1 MNRVEP
7 IQRNWDNTILFQPC
21 PNIALRVRVFFILS
35 MKILQEL
42 ESLIPPLSNEEFKQ
56 LERNILEEGIREP
69 LITWNGILIDGHNR
83 YRIAQEHDMN
93 YETLEKEFDNINR
106 VKEWMIHNQFGR
118 RNLSNYQRSVLA
130 LQLEDVFREKAK
142 ENQAIQ
148 FKGISLK
155 QISAEV
161 KPIETRQEIAKVAN
175 VSHDTIAKVK
185 KIQSNATPEVKEK
198 LNTGTMSINEA
209 YKEIKKEENEQLK
222 TQKAIEI
229 IEKVYENNTNIYNG
243 DCIEYIKTIKD
254 KSIDCLITDPPYGV
268 DIQFGAYDNQLSRKI
283 ENDGNIEDALILL
296 NEMLINVKSKLKEDA
311 HIYIFCNWKIYPQFN
326 QIISKH
332 FQIKNLII
340 WDKLFMGM
348 GDLKGNYSSSY
359 EMIVF
364 AGGNREFLT
373 RPKNIIQCRFSDERF
388 HNTQKPVEL
397 IKQLIDNS
405 TNVNETIFDPFLGSG
420 STVVAAKEM
429 KRNFIGCEIDEQNY
443 KITLKRLEDGK

>member
-1 MNRVEP
+1 MSSYSGH
-7 IQRNWDNTILFQPC
+7 
-21 PNIALRVRVFFILS
+21 FFIP
-35 MKILQEL
+35 MQILQEL

-93 YETLEKEFDNINR
+93 YETLEKEFENINR

-142 ENQAIQ
+142 ENQG
-148 FKGISLK
+148 KRTDIS
-155 QISAEV
+155 QISVES
-161 KPIETRQEIAKVAN
+161 KPIDTQKEVAKIAN

-185 KIQSNATPEVKEK
+185 KIEATATPEVKAR

-283 ENDGNIEDALILL
+283 ENDGNIEDALVLL
-296 NEMLINVKSKLKEDA
+296 DEMLINVKSKLKEDA

>member
-1 MNRVEP
+1 
-7 IQRNWDNTILFQPC
+7 
-21 PNIALRVRVFFILS
+21 

-185 KIQSNATPEVKEK
+185 KIEANATPEVKAR

-209 YKEIKKEENEQLK
+209 YKEIKKEQNEQLK

-364 AGGNREFLT
+364 AGGNREFLN

>member
-1 MNRVEP
+1 ME
-7 IQRNWDNTILFQPC
+7 
-21 PNIALRVRVFFILS
+21 
-35 MKILQEL
+35 ILQEL

-56 LERNILEEGIREP
+56 LERNILQEGIREP

-93 YETLEKEFDNINR
+93 YETLEKEFENLND
-106 VKEWMIHNQFGR
+106 VKIWMVNNQLGR
-118 RNLSNYQRSVLA
+118 RNLQDFVKGELHDELDKLNKIKGVEIYKEKSV
-130 LQLEDVFREKAK
+130 
-142 ENQAIQ
+142 
-148 FKGISLK
+148 FKGN
-155 QISAEV
+155 QYSAPLSIIDNEPKHNTQKIVAEKLGWSTGKKAMFDIV
-161 KPIETRQEIAKVAN
+161 KTKA
-175 VSHDTIAKVK
+175 
-185 KIQSNATPEVKEK
+185 PEQVKEK
-198 LNTGTMSINEA
+198 LRTGEVSINQA

-243 DCIEYIKTIKD
+243 DCIEYIKTIKE

-283 ENDGNIEDALILL
+283 ENDGNIEDALVLL
-296 NEMLINVKSKLKEDA
+296 DEMLINVKSKLKEDA

-397 IKQLIDNS
+397 IKQLIENS

>member
-1 MNRVEP
+1 M
-7 IQRNWDNTILFQPC
+7 Q
-21 PNIALRVRVFFILS
+21 
-35 MKILQEL
+35 ILQEL

-83 YRIAQEHDMN
+83 YKIAQVHDIN
-93 YETLEKEFDNINR
+93 FETIEKEFENINR

-142 ENQAIQ
+142 ENYIQ
-148 FKGISLK
+148 NVGRPSKSE
-155 QISAEV
+155 QISAPI
-161 KPIETRQEIAKVAN
+161 KSIETRQEIAKVAN

-185 KIQSNATPEVKEK
+185 KIEAVATPEVKAR

-283 ENDGNIEDALILL
+283 ENDGNIEGALVLL
-296 NEMLINVKSKLKEDA
+296 DKMLINVKSKLKEDA

-326 QIISKH
+326 QIILKH

-364 AGGNREFLT
+364 AGGNREFLN

-388 HNTQKPVEL
+388 HNTQKPIEL
-397 IKQLIDNS
+397 IKQLIENS

>member
-1 MNRVEP
+1 ME
-7 IQRNWDNTILFQPC
+7 
-21 PNIALRVRVFFILS
+21 
-35 MKILQEL
+35 ILQEL
-42 ESLIPPLSNEEFKQ
+42 ESLIPPLSSEEFKQ

-93 YETLEKEFDNINR
+93 YETLEKEFENINR
-106 VKEWMIHNQFGR
+106 VKEWMINNQFGR

-185 KIQSNATPEVKEK
+185 KIEANATPEVKAR
-198 LNTGTMSINEA
+198 LNTGQMSINEA

-229 IEKVYENNTNIYNG
+229 IEKVYENNTNIFNG
-243 DCIEYIKTIKD
+243 NCIEYIKTIKD

-283 ENDGNIEDALILL
+283 ENDGNIKDALILL
-296 NEMLINVKSKLKEDA
+296 DEMLLNVKSKLKDNA
-311 HIYIFCNWKIYPQFN
+311 HIYIFCNWKIYPQFSL
-326 QIISKH
+326 IILKH

-364 AGGNREFLT
+364 AGGNREFLN
-373 RPKNIIQCRFSDERF
+373 RPKNIIQCRFNDERF
-388 HNTQKPVEL
+388 HNTQKPVDL
-397 IKQLIDNS
+397 IKQLIENS

-420 STVVAAKEM
+420 STVIAAKEL
-429 KRNFIGCEIDEQNY
+429 KRNYIGCEIDEQNY
-443 KITLKRLEDGK
+443 KITLKRLDDGKC

>member
-1 MNRVEP
+1 MK
-7 IQRNWDNTILFQPC
+7 QTIVSTYANELLLVG
-21 PNIALRVRVFFILS
+21 IFFLP

-93 YETLEKEFDNINR
+93 YETLEKEFENINR

-142 ENQAIQ
+142 ENQIRKPDFVLQ
-148 FKGISLK
+148 K
-155 QISAEV
+155 SAEQN
-161 KPIETRQEIAKVAN
+161 PIDTRKEIAKVAN

-185 KIQSNATPEVKEK
+185 KIEATATPEVKAR

-283 ENDGNIEDALILL
+283 ENDGKIEDALVLL
-296 NEMLINVKSKLKEDA
+296 DEMLINVKSKLKEDA

-397 IKQLIDNS
+397 IKQLIENS

>member
-1 MNRVEP
+1 M
-7 IQRNWDNTILFQPC
+7 Q
-21 PNIALRVRVFFILS
+21 
-35 MKILQEL
+35 ILQEL

-83 YRIAQEHDMN
+83 YRIAMEHDMN
-93 YETLEKEFDNINR
+93 YETLEKEFEDLNS
-106 VKEWMIHNQFGR
+106 VKIWMVNNQLGR
-118 RNLSNYQRSVLA
+118 RNLQDFVRGELFSVI
-130 LQLEDVFREKAK
+130 EDILKQKGKDEKAK
-142 ENQAIQ
+142 AGGD
-148 FKGISLK
+148 KKSLLSTIDK
-155 QISAEV
+155 SDIKITEDRHNTQKIVAEKLGWSTGKKAMFDIV
-161 KPIETRQEIAKVAN
+161 KTKAPEEI
-175 VSHDTIAKVK
+175 
-185 KIQSNATPEVKEK
+185 KEK
-198 LNTGTMSINEA
+198 LRTGEVSINQA

-229 IEKVYENNTNIYNG
+229 IKKVYENNTNIYNG
-243 DCIEYIKTIKD
+243 NCIEYIKTIKD

-283 ENDGNIEDALILL
+283 ENDGNIEDALVLL
-296 NEMLINVKSKLKEDA
+296 DKMLLNVKSKLKDNA

-326 QIISKH
+326 SIITKH
-332 FQIKNLII
+332 FQVKNLII

-364 AGGNREFLT
+364 AGGNREFLN
-373 RPKNIIQCRFSDERF
+373 RPKNIIQCRFNDERF
-388 HNTQKPVEL
+388 HNTQKPVDL
-397 IKQLIDNS
+397 IKQLIENS

-443 KITLKRLEDGK
+443 KITLKRLENGK